1 MHIIVPLPYPRRNAN
16 NCYGPI
22 ESNSSPP
29 SRGHSTSALNKL
41 QQFSPSPSPTPSLPQ
56 FVSNE
61 RGSSFCPAAHVQ
73 CHPSRTRHP
82 TPLLTHNG
90 QKSSLGS
97 PPRLSIQFRSILA
110 TIRNWLP
117 DLCPTY
123 RTRIAK
129 NPSLSNRNIRSV
141 DFSSGSGAED
151 ARTEVCARSMP
162 PILLYSMNRKLGP
175 RICIYIYIFFLS
187 FFFHPPSSSPLPSP
201 HVNLKRVRGKRDN
214 EPRCLIR
221 AKLGGIWNMRE
232 GRKWLDS
239 PPIQRIDGWK
249 GIDGGDRWFF
259 LFLFSFLPP
268 DI

>member
-1 MHIIVPLPYPRRNAN
+1 MFNATPLVRDTPPHSSRTTARKARSVHPLGYRFNFDQFWQRYEIDCPTFVQ
-16 NCYGPI
+16 PI
-22 ESNSSPP
+22 EPESP
-29 SRGHSTSALNKL
+29 RI
-41 QQFSPSPSPTPSLPQ
+41 
-56 FVSNE
+56 
-61 RGSSFCPAAHVQ
+61 
-73 CHPSRTRHP
+73 HPSRIEIFDRLIFHP
-82 TPLLTHNG
+82 DRARRMRAPRFALDRCRQFCCIRWTV
-90 QKSSLGS
+90 SSD
-97 PPRLSIQFRSILA
+97 RE
-110 TIRNWLP
+110 
-117 DLCPTY
+117 Y
-123 RTRIAK
+123 
-129 NPSLSNRNIRSV
+129 V
-141 DFSSGSGAED
+141 
-151 ARTEVCARSMP
+151 
-162 PILLYSMNRKLGP
+162 
-175 RICIYIYIFFLS
+175 YIYIFFLS

>member
-1 MHIIVPLPYPRRNAN
+1 MFNATPLVRDT
-16 NCYGPI
+16 
-22 ESNSSPP
+22 PP
-29 SRGHSTSALNKL
+29 HS
-41 QQFSPSPSPTPSLPQ
+41 
-56 FVSNE
+56 
-61 RGSSFCPAAHVQ
+61 
-73 CHPSRTRHP
+73 SRTTARKARSVH
-82 TPLLTHNG
+82 
-90 QKSSLGS
+90 
-97 PPRLSIQFRSILA
+97 PRLSIQFRSILA

-141 DFSSGSGAED
+141 DFSSGPGAED

-221 AKLGGIWNMRE
+221 AKLGGIWNMRK

-239 PPIQRIDGWK
+239 TPIQRIDGWK

-259 LFLFSFLPP
+259 LFLFSFFPP